1 MREVWYKDYMPKGK
15 TLTTRQQKLIK
26 LLLEN
31 LGNPKGGKSMYD
43 MMLEAGYEET
53 TAHEQSGTLA
63 GIREELKP
71 FVQKLMDHRE
81 KVIERMQATLPKAQ
95 YHNLVE
101 SLDKLTKNIQ
111 LLSGKAT
118 DNVRDI
124 TYTDEQRKR
133 IIARE
138 SKRLG
143 ISR

>member
-1 MREVWYKDYMPKGK
+1 MAKGK

-111 LLSGKAT
+111 LLSGGKT
-118 DNVRDI
+118 GNEEIKI
-124 TYTDEQRKR
+124 TWEK
-133 IIARE
+133 
-138 SKRLG
+138 
-143 ISR
+143 